1 MCDMAYGS
9 NAVQLTIDSYLSRNI
24 ENENENGNENEN
36 ENENENGNGNVN
48 GNENVKRS
56 DKNGSR
62 EKKIENSEEE
72 EIINSTKLFK
82 EKRSAAYERW
92 LDVPDTPYKRVNN
105 YKFIIFF
112 L

>member
-9 NAVQLTIDSYLSRNI
+9 NAVQLTIDAYLSRNI
-24 ENENENGNENEN
+24 ENENDNDNENGNENEN
-36 ENENENGNGNVN
+36 ENENLE
-48 GNENVKRS
+48 RS
-56 DKNGSR
+56 DKNGR
-62 EKKIENSEEE
+62 TEKKIENSEEE

-105 YKFIIFF
+105 YEFIIFF
-112 L
+112 

>member
-1 MCDMAYGS
+1 MAYGS

-24 ENENENGNENEN
+24 ENENENKNEN
-36 ENENENGNGNVN
+36 ENENENGNENE
-48 GNENVKRS
+48 NENVRRS

-62 EKKIENSEEE
+62 EKKIENSKEE
-72 EIINSTKLFK
+72 EIINSMKLFK

-105 YKFIIFF
+105 YEFIIFF
-112 L
+112 F

>member
-1 MCDMAYGS
+1 MCDMAYGN

-36 ENENENGNGNVN
+36 ENLE
-48 GNENVKRS
+48 RS
-56 DKNGSR
+56 DKNGR
-62 EKKIENSEEE
+62 TEKKIENSEEE
-72 EIINSTKLFK
+72 EIINSAKLFK

-112 L
+112 FIFDISA